1 MSVEV
6 HILASGSDG
15 NCTVVKHDDRAVVID
30 AGLSCK
36 RLFSLMDVNGLDKEC
51 IDAILIT
58 HEHTDHTSGAGV
70 MARKLNVPI
79 MCNERTFNA
88 CDFGNVMYSLDG
100 YFFKITC
107 YILDN

>member
-70 MARKLNVPI
+70 MAHSS
-79 MCNERTFNA
+79 T
-88 CDFGNVMYSLDG
+88 
-100 YFFKITC
+100 
-107 YILDN
+107 